1 MNFRKLGSIDLNT
14 GEILDGVP
22 VYVQAKVKWNE
33 GFFMGIQDAFIEIAK
48 DKDLSGRPK
57 DVLMYLLES
66 LVLKTISAF
75 NKRHSV

>member
-75 NKRHSV
+75 NKKT